1 MFRYSCI
8 FRNTIYKT
16 RNTRTV
22 KTPPK
27 FRRML
32 KKIPRNIKK
41 HSGECP
47 KRFRGVSRRFQR
59 MFRKFPGRSKKVS
72 GNIQKHFGEV
82 LERLRRMLGKIPGN
96 VWKDSREC
104 SKRFWGIFKKFP
116 GKIGNFETINYL
128 ETLNKT

>member
-1 MFRYSCI
+1 
-8 FRNTIYKT
+8 
-16 RNTRTV
+16 
-22 KTPPK
+22 
-27 FRRML
+27 
-32 KKIPRNIKK
+32 
-41 HSGECP
+41 
-47 KRFRGVSRRFQR
+47 

-96 VWKDSREC
+96 VWNDSREC

-128 ETLNKT
+128 ETLNKS